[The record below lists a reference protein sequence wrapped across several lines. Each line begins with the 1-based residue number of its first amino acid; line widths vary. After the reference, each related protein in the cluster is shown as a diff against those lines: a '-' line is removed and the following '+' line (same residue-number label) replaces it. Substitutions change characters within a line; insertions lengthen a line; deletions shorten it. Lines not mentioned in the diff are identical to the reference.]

1 MGGLGHDGVMDDQ
14 DDQDDQGAEWLPIR
28 FRDVDAFGH
37 VYHAEFLTLLDEA
50 RTRWFRDVVALEN
63 PTDYVLARVEI
74 DYVSSIV
81 LGDEAVSAT
90 FAVERVGTSS
100 LTLGETMR
108 ARDGRVVSRSR
119 VVTVLRD
126 TSTGASRPLTGP
138 ERERALAL
146 MDEPR

>member
-1 MGGLGHDGVMDDQ
+1 MDTDP
-14 DDQDDQGAEWLPIR
+14 DTVWLPIR

-50 RTRWFRDVVALEN
+50 RTRWFRDVLALEN

-74 DYVSSIV
+74 DYVSSI
-81 LGDEAVSAT
+81 LLADEAVAAS

-100 LTLGETMR
+100 LTLRETMR

-126 TSTGASRPLTGP
+126 VGTGESRPLTDA
-138 ERERALAL
+138 ERDRAAAL
-146 MDEPR
+146 G

>member
-1 MGGLGHDGVMDDQ
+1 METSDD
-14 DDQDDQGAEWLPIR
+14 AVWLPIR

-50 RTRWFRDVVALEN
+50 RTRWFRDAMGIDN

-81 LGDEAVSAT
+81 LADEAVRAT
-90 FAVERVGTSS
+90 FEVERIGRTS
-100 LTLGETMR
+100 LTLVETMH

-126 TSTGASRPLTGP
+126 VATGSSRQLTDT
-138 ERERALAL
+138 ERDRAVTLL
-146 MDEPR
+146 RGMPDE

>member
-1 MGGLGHDGVMDDQ
+1 MDTDP
-14 DDQDDQGAEWLPIR
+14 ATVWLPIR

-50 RTRWFRDVVALEN
+50 RTRWFRDVLALDN

-81 LGDEAVSAT
+81 LADEAVAAD

-100 LTLGETMR
+100 LTLRETMR

-126 TSTGASRPLTGP
+126 VGTGEARPLTDA
-138 ERERALAL
+138 ERDRAAAL
-146 MDEPR
+146 G

>member
-1 MGGLGHDGVMDDQ
+1 MDTDP
-14 DDQDDQGAEWLPIR
+14 DAVWLPIR

-50 RTRWFRDVVALEN
+50 RTRWFRDVLALDN

-74 DYVSSIV
+74 DYVSSI
-81 LGDEAVSAT
+81 LLADEAVAAD

-100 LTLGETMR
+100 LTLRETMR

-126 TSTGASRPLTGP
+126 VVSGQSRPLTDA
-138 ERERALAL
+138 ERDRAAAL
-146 MDEPR
+146 TTSA